1 MGKCNKLKRVYYNEY
16 FSLCTTVMAYNTD
29 LLTLINPSVLKLI
42 RVAWSARWL
51 ADQVV
56 LCVCISRLY
65 SFNKVILIIMW
76 SSLLYN
82 SLEHTT
88 RSVNI
93 ACLYAPLLAEV
104 VFAAMFKLSY
114 GELFHRASHWDLSC
128 NNPIYSLQI
137 YTALLKR
144 RILQL

>member
-1 MGKCNKLKRVYYNEY
+1 MICQVTGRSSSVVCASQGYILII
-16 FSLCTTVMAYNTD
+16 TVIIVIII
-29 LLTLINPSVLKLI
+29 TLIIV
-42 RVAWSARWL
+42 
-51 ADQVV
+51 
-56 LCVCISRLY
+56 
-65 SFNKVILIIMW
+65 IIMW

-114 GELFHRASHWDLSC
+114 GELFHRASH
-128 NNPIYSLQI
+128 
-137 YTALLKR
+137 
-144 RILQL
+144 

>member
-1 MGKCNKLKRVYYNEY
+1 MICQVTGRSSSVVCASQGYI
-16 FSLCTTVMAYNTD
+16 
-29 LLTLINPSVLKLI
+29 LIN
-42 RVAWSARWL
+42 R
-51 ADQVV
+51 
-56 LCVCISRLY
+56 
-65 SFNKVILIIMW
+65 VILIIMW

-114 GELFHRASHWDLSC
+114 GELFHRASH
-128 NNPIYSLQI
+128 
-137 YTALLKR
+137 
-144 RILQL
+144 

>member
-1 MGKCNKLKRVYYNEY
+1 MICQVTGRSSSVVCASQGYILII
-16 FSLCTTVMAYNTD
+16 TV
-29 LLTLINPSVLKLI
+29 IIV
-42 RVAWSARWL
+42 
-51 ADQVV
+51 
-56 LCVCISRLY
+56 
-65 SFNKVILIIMW
+65 IIMW

-114 GELFHRASHWDLSC
+114 GELFHRASH
-128 NNPIYSLQI
+128 
-137 YTALLKR
+137 
-144 RILQL
+144 